1 MENNGMEEEGGK
13 FVNETTNSRGNEGK
27 RKNRRACDP
36 AGLTQKTH
44 KRERRKSRRGQLA
57 RPCTLFHPSIRCID

>member
-1 MENNGMEEEGGK
+1 MEEEGGK

-36 AGLTQKTH
+36 AGLTQKKTQE
-44 KRERRKSRRGQLA
+44 RETEKPAWTA
-57 RPCTLFHPSIRCID
+57 RATVHSVPSLDPLPSIKQ